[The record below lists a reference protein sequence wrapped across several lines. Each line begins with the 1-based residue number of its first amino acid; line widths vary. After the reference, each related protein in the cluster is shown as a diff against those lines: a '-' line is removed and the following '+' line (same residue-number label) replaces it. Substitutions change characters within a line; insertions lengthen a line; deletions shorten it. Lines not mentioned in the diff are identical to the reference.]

1 MPDSF
6 AFFYVLYL
14 RAKPIPN
21 RTFQRGPKVDQ
32 ISNSNNGLAQ
42 SSAKLTDKLT
52 DKLADNPANLTDKL
66 ADNPAKLAA
75 PYIENSNNGIV
86 TERTLAHT
94 RARGLIPKK
103 LLLEAVDESFIN
115 RTSQLNLADGFPLSQ
130 AQCREK

>member
-6 AFFYVLYL
+6 GFFYVLYL

-21 RTFQRGPKVDQ
+21 RTFQRGSKVDQ

-42 SSAKLTDKLT
+42 SSAK
-52 DKLADNPANLTDKL
+52 LTDKL

-86 TERTLAHT
+86 TERTLSSA

-103 LLLEAVDESFIN
+103 LLLEAVDDSLIN
-115 RTSQLNLADGFPLSQ
+115 RNPNLNLADGFPLSQ

>member
-42 SSAKLTDKLT
+42 SLAKLAA
-52 DKLADNPANLTDKL
+52 KLAN
-66 ADNPAKLAA
+66 NPAKLAT
-75 PYIENSNNGIV
+75 PYIENGNNGNV
-86 TERTLAHT
+86 SART
-94 RARGLIPKK
+94 RARGLISKK
-103 LLLEAVDESFIN
+103 LFL
-115 RTSQLNLADGFPLSQ
+115 
-130 AQCREK
+130 